1 MVKIKKK
8 LKRSLKEA
16 EKAEPKIELPPP
28 SRNSDEPIAKK
39 VRPTWNKGEQYYFNR
54 VWCFYLFYFKL

>member
-39 VRPTWNKGEQYYFNR
+39 VRPT
-54 VWCFYLFYFKL
+54 